1 MTLEELRRIRAIAAA
16 ALERDP
22 EERSEYLDRAC
33 GGQPE
38 LRARVDELLRTYDT
52 RAEIPEAVEGKV
64 IGPYI
69 VRRILGQGGMG
80 VVYLADD
87 TRLARL
93 VALKALA
100 PGVMSDPL
108 SRKRLRHEARA
119 AAGLAHPGIAT
130 VYALEEI
137 GDELYMACEYVPGE
151 PLRALLAS
159 GPLPIPQVV
168 TIGAQLARALVAAHT
183 LGVVHRDI
191 KPENVVRTPSGIVKV
206 LDFGL
211 ARMEGP
217 AQTKLTQTGM
227 VVGTPAYM
235 APEQARGEKVDFR
248 TDLFS
253 AGLLLYELASGIN
266 PFAANTITATL
277 ARIAATDEAPPL
289 CNLRPDSLA
298 ELDRILATCL
308 RKNPAERYSLTQ
320 ELVTDF
326 EQLEA
331 QIAGG
336 SARSGAGGGS
346 GSRIPGSVDGSIGPP
361 AGNESN
367 TTARWWWSSH
377 QLIVS
382 AFYILTIYPTWYSQ
396 RWLGDPWGMLFLL
409 CVLGAAA
416 VGTSLRLHL
425 RFIAAH
431 SPAELTT
438 QLPKSH
444 IWTRCS
450 DAVFSVSLLAGAL
463 GMGAAHPE
471 FAMMFVT
478 VATAIIVAGLVIEP
492 TSEKAA
498 FGTPAGGS

>member
-1 MTLEELRRIRAIAAA
+1 MTLEELRRIRTIAAA
-16 ALERDP
+16 ALDRDP

-33 GGQPE
+33 SGQPE

-108 SRKRLRHEARA
+108 SRKRLRQEARA

-137 GDELYMACEYVPGE
+137 GDELYMAWEYVPGG

-159 GPLPIPQVV
+159 GPFPIPQVV

-183 LGVVHRDI
+183 LGVIHRDI
-191 KPENVVRTPSGIVKV
+191 KPENVIRTPSGIVKV

-211 ARMEGP
+211 ARMDSP

-235 APEQARGEKVDFR
+235 PPQQARGEKIDFR
-248 TDLFS
+248 TDLFA
-253 AGLLLYELASGIN
+253 AGLLLYELASGTN

-277 ARIAATDEAPPL
+277 ARIAGEDEVPPFPASDPTA
-289 CNLRPDSLA
+289 LRSWIGYSRRA
-298 ELDRILATCL
+298 CGRILPSATVPT
-308 RKNPAERYSLTQ
+308 RSSLSTSR
-320 ELVTDF
+320 T
-326 EQLEA
+326 LEA
-331 QIAGG
+331 NCSSVA
-336 SARSGAGGGS
+336 SSPPKRRSG
-346 GSRIPGSVDGSIGPP
+346 
-361 AGNESN
+361 
-367 TTARWWWSSH
+367 SSSKH
-377 QLIVS
+377 RQ
-382 AFYILTIYPTWYSQ
+382 
-396 RWLGDPWGMLFLL
+396 
-409 CVLGAAA
+409 
-416 VGTSLRLHL
+416 
-425 RFIAAH
+425 
-431 SPAELTT
+431 
-438 QLPKSH
+438 
-444 IWTRCS
+444 
-450 DAVFSVSLLAGAL
+450 
-463 GMGAAHPE
+463 
-471 FAMMFVT
+471 
-478 VATAIIVAGLVIEP
+478 
-492 TSEKAA
+492 
-498 FGTPAGGS
+498 